1 MDGAA
6 AMAVLYC
13 TVFAR
18 AACAAVYDPASRSL
32 IFQRARDLE
41 ADGHKTGSL
50 VGLQQS
56 LKGATQVFGS
66 WLGAYVTS
74 LSVSL
79 PLFVSAATSVANA
92 LVIAVECDDE
102 PGDDEEEE
110 VVEVSAPPSPEREK
124 LGRDGLRRRK
134 RAPPKGSP

>member
-74 LSVSL
+74 LSVTL
-79 PLFVSAATSVANA
+79 PLFASAAASLANA
-92 LVIAVECDDE
+92 AVIALECADDVF
-102 PGDDEEEE
+102 DAE
-110 VVEVSAPPSPEREK
+110 VPRGP
-124 LGRDGLRRRK
+124 
-134 RAPPKGSP
+134 